1 MEQKGLSIIVPVY
14 NERKVIEK
22 TVFQLAQIKKD
33 IDFDMEIIL
42 INDGSNDGT
51 EDILNK
57 LTQEDFQVI
66 NHPRN
71 LGYGA
76 ALKTG
81 IRAAK
86 YAYIAITDADKTY
99 PNERIPEFFHEVLE
113 KDLDMLVGA
122 RTGDNVKISLIRKPA
137 KWILNKIAN
146 YLAHVKIPDIN
157 SGFRVMKKEVVES
170 FLNLLPGGFSFTIT
184 ITLAMEINGYSVKY
198 EPIDYFGRE
207 GKSKIKPI
215 EDTLNFIQL
224 IIRTVLCF
232 NPLRIFIPLSL
243 SLVLLAFLVLLGSR
257 LILNKIMD
265 VTFGVI
271 LMTAVFT
278 ITIGML
284 ADLIDKRIK

>member
-1 MEQKGLSIIVPVY
+1 MEQKGLTIIVPVY

-22 TVFQLAQIKKD
+22 TISQLAQIKKD
-33 IDFDMEIIL
+33 IDSDVEIIL

-51 EDILNK
+51 EVILNK
-57 LTQEDFQVI
+57 LSQEDFQVI
-66 NHPRN
+66 HHHRN

-76 ALKTG
+76 AIKTG
-81 IRAAK
+81 VRAAK

-99 PNERIPEFFHEVLE
+99 PNERIPEFFLELLE

-122 RTGDNVKISLIRKPA
+122 RTGGNVKVPLIRKPA
-137 KWILNKIAN
+137 KWILNIIAN
-146 YLAHVKIPDIN
+146 YLANVKIPDIN

-170 FLNLLPGGFSFTIT
+170 FLNILPGGFSFTMT

-198 EPIDYFGRE
+198 EPIDYYGRE
-207 GKSKIKPI
+207 GKSKFKPI
-215 EDTLNFIQL
+215 EDTLNFILL
-224 IIRTVLCF
+224 IIRTVLYF
-232 NPLRIFIPLSL
+232 NPLKVFIPLSL
-243 SLVLLAFLVLLGSR
+243 FLALFAFLVLLGSWQ
-257 LILNKIMD
+257 ILGKPMD

-271 LMTAVFT
+271 LMTAVIT